1 MVSKQAQFH
10 GSLCSR
16 PPDHPARVVTNP
28 ETGRRLLI
36 HEQRIL
42 TGEAIMA
49 STATSRHGG
58 VTRGEYEG
66 GPRQMYFLAS
76 YPVWSM
82 LI

>member
-1 MVSKQAQFH
+1 
-10 GSLCSR
+10 
-16 PPDHPARVVTNP
+16 VVPNP

-36 HEQRIL
+36 HELRIL
-42 TGEAIMA
+42 IGEAIMA

-66 GPRQMYFLAS
+66 GPGQMYFLAS
-76 YPVWSM
+76 YPVWSI